1 MPADTRIEEPR
12 QGGCRSFFVGGC
24 LLAFG
29 LGLLALLAV
38 IAAATLLVRLIH
50 LAWSYV

>member
-1 MPADTRIEEPR
+1 MPPENRIDEPR

-29 LGLLALLAV
+29 AGLLVILAIIAV
-38 IAAATLLVRLIH
+38 ITLLVRLGY
-50 LAWSYV
+50 LAWSYL